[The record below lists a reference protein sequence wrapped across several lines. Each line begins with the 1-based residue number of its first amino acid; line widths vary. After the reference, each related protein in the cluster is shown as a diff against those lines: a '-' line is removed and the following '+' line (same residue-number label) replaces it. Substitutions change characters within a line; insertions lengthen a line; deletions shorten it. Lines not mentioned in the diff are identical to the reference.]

1 MHMEPVNKFGEKTF
15 YRIGEVSAIT
25 KLPPSVLRFWESEFS
40 FLRPRKSQGRHRVYD
55 RQTIETVLEIKRML
69 YEEGYTIM
77 GLKRYWRR
85 RRAGQPSEFP
95 VERIQRARS
104 ELKAILDML
113 DRRPVFMEQVCVAPS
128 SPSGERAETIVSPSV
143 HQMTR

>member
-1 MHMEPVNKFGEKTF
+1 MSREFKIGEKSF
-15 YRIGEVSAIT
+15 FKIGEVSAIT
-25 KLPPSVLRFWESEFS
+25 KLPASVLRFWESEFS

-85 RRAGQPSEFP
+85 RRSMSQQAGVPSEK
-95 VERIQRARS
+95 VTQVRN
-104 ELKAILDML
+104 ELQDILGIL
-113 DRRPVFMEQVCVAPS
+113 NS
-128 SPSGERAETIVSPSV
+128 YSTKSGQISV
-143 HQMTR
+143 HQ

>member
-1 MHMEPVNKFGEKTF
+1 MSREFKIVEKSF
-15 YRIGEVSAIT
+15 FKIGEVSAIT
-25 KLPPSVLRFWESEFS
+25 KLPASVLRFWESEFS

-85 RRAGQPSEFP
+85 RRSKSQLAGVPSEK
-95 VERIQRARS
+95 VTQVRN
-104 ELKAILDML
+104 ELQDILAILN
-113 DRRPVFMEQVCVAPS
+113 S
-128 SPSGERAETIVSPSV
+128 YSTKSGQISV
-143 HQMTR
+143 HQ

>member
-1 MHMEPVNKFGEKTF
+1 MSREFKIGEKSF
-15 YRIGEVSAIT
+15 FKIGEVSAIT
-25 KLPPSVLRFWESEFS
+25 KLPASVLRFWESEFS

-85 RRAGQPSEFP
+85 RSKSQLAGVPSEK
-95 VERIQRARS
+95 VTQVRN
-104 ELKAILDML
+104 ELQDILGIL
-113 DRRPVFMEQVCVAPS
+113 NS
-128 SPSGERAETIVSPSV
+128 YSTKSGQISV
-143 HQMTR
+143 HQ